1 MFPMIQLHFHY
12 IAQGK
17 GYDVQNLLSQDLQNL
32 QHHMKLYAPQSYHLV
47 KDMDSANFH
56 SFLRKSHQKRPEVFT
71 QIIKF
76 FHAFNRPINHYQ
88 SSQGKEEL
96 LSSAKK
102 TSSSNP
108 RATIRSA
115 GGTSSEGPHITTLA
129 TMPQTYYENPFFQPH
144 HHYLFSY
151 NKSYNLIDII
161 IKQCVLE
168 LIYQKRHSF
177 ISKMDDKNPLKTSI
191 KLNVNDI
198 RSFIHGEGSDP
209 LQKQLEEMIQKTD
222 MHYYQHQYYQQKK
235 STLFKSPSKDSKG
248 SGLLRGAMQKAVD
261 NVNNS
266 SSLSPVQARASS
278 FLDSSFVFD
287 NPHVF
292 KNYQLIMLALTDI
305 TPEDMVQL
313 LIQITEILQLIPLPY
328 LATNNYN
335 YSYLQLS
342 KGKLQKMISNKT
354 GPKGSSNNNNT
365 NTHNNTGGN
374 QFSRDLFSAAL
385 TMNSDPNNDSNN
397 NPNSGVYDR
406 SKRMTIQKGQH
417 SPPQPQQPA
426 AASSTHNHPNDFYHE
441 IYSFFHQKNPH
452 ASRNNSVFSQYS
464 HHSSGGG
471 GGVGG
476 GDNGESRENLPSAG
490 SGSGRNSFRDLP
502 MSRGSE
508 SRLSSAGGGGSMG
521 GQGTGTGVGGGG
533 GGGPLVGI
541 LPFHS
546 LSSSDSNSNSKA
558 RHSMI
563 RSSILSQKADLRKMS
578 LLVTNTQQQQ
588 HSSALA
594 GLAGLGGGKRSSAIV
609 SGLNTSHGVR
619 RKTSI
624 IPENQRKYGKPL
636 VPGKSKAA
644 EEEEEEEEDSESG
657 KSDEENDNEE
667 EGEDNEND
675 ANERYKSPSSFQKH
689 FSQRLSPREE
699 EDEDEEY
706 ENSRKKM
713 KEMMNNSSFRPNKP
727 SAPRKSVVTKNHNF
741 HRKMN

>member
-1 MFPMIQLHFHY
+1 VLLYIERMFPMIQLHFHY

-32 QHHMKLYAPQSYHLV
+32 QHHMKLYSPQSYHLV

-56 SFLRKSHQKRPEVFT
+56 SFLRKCHQKRPEVFA
-71 QIIKF
+71 QIVKF
-76 FHAFNRPINHYQ
+76 FHVFNKPINHYQ

-96 LSSAKK
+96 SSASAKK
-102 TSSSNP
+102 TASNNS

-115 GGTSSEGPHITTLA
+115 GGGGGTSSEGPHITTLA

-191 KLNVNDI
+191 QLNVNDI

-235 STLFKSPSKDSKG
+235 SSLFKSPSKDSKG
-248 SGLLRGAMQKAVD
+248 GLLKGAMQKAVE

-266 SSLSPVQARASS
+266 SSLSPVKARAS
-278 FLDSSFVFD
+278 FLDSSFVFE

-305 TPEDMVQL
+305 TPEDIIHL
-313 LIQITEILQLIPLPY
+313 LVQITEILQLIPLPY

-335 YSYLQLS
+335 YSYVQLS
-342 KGKLQKMISNKT
+342 KGKLQKMISKT
-354 GPKGSSNNNNT
+354 GPKNTSNNNT
-365 NTHNNTGGN
+365 NTNNNNG
-374 QFSRDLFSAAL
+374 RDLFSAAL
-385 TMNSDPNNDSNN
+385 TMNSDANNDSNN
-397 NPNSGVYDR
+397 NSTNSGVYDR

-417 SPPQPQQPA
+417 SPTSPQQQQQQPA
-426 AASSTHNHPNDFYHE
+426 AAASSASHNHPNDFYHE

-452 ASRNNSVFSQYS
+452 ASRNNSVFS

-471 GGVGG
+471 GGGG
-476 GDNGESRENLPSAG
+476 GDHGDRENLPSAG

-508 SRLSSAGGGGSMG
+508 SRLSSAGGM
-521 GQGTGTGVGGGG
+521 GQGS
-533 GGGPLVGI
+533 GPLVGI
-541 LPFHS
+541 LPFP
-546 LSSSDSNSNSKA
+546 SDSPANSKA

-563 RSSILSQKADLRKMS
+563 RSSILSQKADLRKIS

-594 GLAGLGGGKRSSAIV
+594 GLGVGLGGGGRRSSAIV

-636 VPGKSKAA
+636 AGKAK
-644 EEEEEEEEDSESG
+644 EEEEEEDSESG
-657 KSDEENDNEE
+657 RSDEENDEEDFNEN
-667 EGEDNEND
+667 NEND
-675 ANERYKSPSSFQKH
+675 ASERYKSPSSFQKH